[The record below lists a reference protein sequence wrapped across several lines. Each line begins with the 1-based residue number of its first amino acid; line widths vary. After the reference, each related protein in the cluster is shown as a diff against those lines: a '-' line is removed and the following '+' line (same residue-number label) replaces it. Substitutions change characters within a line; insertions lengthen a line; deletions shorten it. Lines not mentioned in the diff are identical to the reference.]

1 MLIGRPTADW
11 DAYGSDAHA
20 AQDAGKSRKIN
31 KNSHDVNDE
40 GRKVCVCVYV
50 CVYVCVWHCTRT
62 N

>member
-20 AQDAGKSRKIN
+20 AQDAGESREIDKE
-31 KNSHDVNDE
+31 SHDVNA
-40 GRKVCVCVYV
+40 KVSR
-50 CVYVCVWHCTRT
+50 VWPSTRT